1 MSGRRANAIFNRSLI
16 RRRRKRMP
24 YDYRN
29 MRKEW
34 TSEWFL
40 KNRIAIFAVTN
51 HMGNQIKEKCRD
63 MGIMFFYGGHVTD
76 NIQCATQ
83 IQPRYNTDSPRYKT
97 ELYEKSLK
105 VKELVRWAYQTFN
118 TQKHEYVWVV
128 SRFDLKPGEYD
139 ECDVWWKEK
148 DLPWDQNFEVI
159 DGKFCLKV

>member
-1 MSGRRANAIFNRSLI
+1 MSARRRANAIFNRSLI

-63 MGIMFFYGGHVTD
+63 MGIMFFLWRSRNGQYSMCNTD
-76 NIQCATQ
+76 ATQ
-83 IQPRYNTDSPRYKT
+83 IQ
-97 ELYEKSLK
+97 
-105 VKELVRWAYQTFN
+105 
-118 TQKHEYVWVV
+118 H
-128 SRFDLKPGEYD
+128 G
-139 ECDVWWKEK
+139 
-148 DLPWDQNFEVI
+148 
-159 DGKFCLKV
+159 